1 MGGHVS
7 KYGAG
12 DAGDINPKGKWYPSW
27 KKQYQSRKEAFAVPK
42 GDDPL
47 WCVVCRKRF
56 KSTGVFQ
63 SHLTGKKHIGALKAA
78 GRGAEAEAMQQ
89 RIVDE
94 RNRKQLAQAQESA
107 TAKRSQPA
115 ERDEGDEREKKL
127 SKQASFDK
135 GFHRAGGP
143 VREPAE
149 AKPAAQEGGAAAAAA
164 PQPAAANPNGL
175 EWWKGVPSDP
185 EPEEGTEEMTALEKL
200 LAAKAADKSAR
211 RGGDWQCPGNYL
223 KANGE
228 CGFWNFRDNT
238 RCKQC
243 GATRRLN
250 IRS

>member
-1 MGGHVS
+1 MGKNS
-7 KYGAG
+7 IG
-12 DAGDINPKGKWYPSW
+12 DASDYVAKGKWYPGE
-27 KKQYQSRKEAFAVPK
+27 KQMRANRLKADVPK

-56 KSTGVFQ
+56 KSPGVFQ

-127 SKQASFDK
+127 SKASFDK

-175 EWWKGVPSDP
+175 EWWKGVPADP

-200 LAAKAADKSAR
+200 LAAKAADKTAR